1 MDNYVPKYTA
11 VNIRKKQLSKKIF
24 DKVFVSD
31 IDGDFYFSSGS
42 LKLLIICYTEQ
53 YIRPQ
58 IMLPGDRYK
67 RPSNPIALKSLIIVL
82 HNAKRIAAQKE

>member
-1 MDNYVPKYTA
+1 M
-11 VNIRKKQLSKKIF
+11 NIRKKQVSKKLF

-31 IDGDFYFSSGS
+31 IDADFYFSSGA

-58 IMLPGDRYK
+58 IMLPGERYK
-67 RPSNPIALKSLIIVL
+67 RPSNPSALKSLIIVL